1 MDLSFLRLTPAP
13 DLVDWVENFWF
24 MRGDGPGAMPH
35 GHRILPD
42 GCMEFVFQLGD
53 PFRERQGDGSWRLQ
67 PHLLLVGQMER
78 RTDIEPSGSIHTIGV
93 HFRPAG
99 ASAFVPGGVS
109 RFTHRIESLGPAVG
123 QDLEPLVALLRASPT
138 PEAQARVL
146 EDFLRRS
153 RLQGQDDPAMS
164 RAAARLSEPGS
175 PVDIETLAREFS
187 LSDRQFRRRF
197 EAAVGLRPKRFARL
211 VRFQR
216 VFEQRQESDGRAW
229 SEVALDCGYYDQAH
243 FNRDFRAFTGVRP
256 RDLIRDADPL
266 TAFFLS
272 VSSKTAAA
280 KRE

>member
-1 MDLSFLRLTPAP
+1 
-13 DLVDWVENFWF
+13 
-24 MRGDGPGAMPH
+24 MRGEGPGAMPD

-53 PFRERQGDGSWRLQ
+53 PFRERQSDGSWRLQ

-78 RTDIEPSGSIHTIGV
+78 RTDIEPSGSIHTLGV

-99 ASAFVPGGVS
+99 ASAFVPGTMA
-109 RFTHRIESLGPAVG
+109 RFTHRIESLGPALG
-123 QDLEPLVALLRASPT
+123 QDLEPLSALLRASAT
-138 PEAQARVL
+138 PEAQACLL
-146 EDFLRRS
+146 EDFLRRL
-153 RLQGQDDPAMS
+153 RPQAQDDPAMS

-175 PVDIETLAREFS
+175 VVDIETLAREAG
-187 LSDRQFRRRF
+187 LSERQFRRRF

-216 VFEQRQESDGRAW
+216 VFEQRLESDANAW
-229 SEVALDCGYYDQAH
+229 SDVALDCGYYDQAH

-256 RDLIRDADPL
+256 RDLVRDADPL

-272 VSSKTAAA
+272 VSSKTAGA
-280 KRE
+280 KGE

>member
-1 MDLSFLRLTPAP
+1 MDLSFLRLVPSP
-13 DLVDWVENFWF
+13 DLAEWVENFWF
-24 MRGDGPGAMPH
+24 MRGEGPGAMPD

-42 GCMEFVFQLGD
+42 GCMEFVFQLAD
-53 PFRERQGDGSWRLQ
+53 PFRERLPDGRFSLQ

-78 RTDIEPSGSIHTIGV
+78 RVDIEPSGSIHTVGV

-99 ASAFVPGGVS
+99 ASAFVPGTMT
-109 RFTHRIESLGPAVG
+109 RFTHCIEALGPALG
-123 QDLEPLVALLRASPT
+123 QDLEPLAALLRAAAT

-146 EDFLRRS
+146 EDFLRRLH
-153 RLQGQDDPAMS
+153 LQAQDDPAMS
-164 RAAARLSEPGS
+164 RAAARLSASGS
-175 PVDIETLAREFS
+175 LLDLETLARES
-187 LSDRQFRRRF
+187 GLSERQFRRRF

-216 VFEQRQESDGRAW
+216 VFEQRQENDARAW

-256 RDLIRDADPL
+256 RDLGRDADPL

-272 VSSKTAAA
+272 VSSKTAGA

>member
-1 MDLSFLRLTPAP
+1 
-13 DLVDWVENFWF
+13 
-24 MRGDGPGAMPH
+24 MRGAGPGAMPD

-53 PFRERQGDGSWRLQ
+53 PFREKQADGAWRLQ

-99 ASAFVPGGVS
+99 ASAFVPAGVS
-109 RFTHRIESLGPAVG
+109 RFTHRIEPLGPALG
-123 QDLEPLVALLRASPT
+123 QDLEPLVARLRASET
-138 PEAQARVL
+138 PEAQVHIL
-146 EDFLRRS
+146 EEFLRRV
-153 RLQGQDDPAMS
+153 RLEGRDDPAMS

-175 PVDIETLAREFS
+175 PVDIETLAREFN
-187 LSDRQFRRRF
+187 LSERQFRRRF

-216 VFEQRQESDGRAW
+216 VFEQRQESDAGAW

-272 VSSKTAAA
+272 VSSKTAG
-280 KRE
+280 KTRD